1 VRIQT
6 FPCRSRPFI
15 FTSTRRIGAK
25 EETNMAAFTF
35 MRARVESFEK
45 FQTTFAA
52 GDEMRRS
59 AGMRATTVARDAQ
72 DPSVVVVQSRWDDVA
87 SAKRFLASDRMREA
101 MKTAGVQSPE
111 LHFLEIAYEAS
122 Y

>member
-1 VRIQT
+1 
-6 FPCRSRPFI
+6 
-15 FTSTRRIGAK
+15 
-25 EETNMAAFTF
+25 MAAFTF
-35 MRARVESFEK
+35 MRGRVESFEK

-111 LHFLEIAYEAS
+111 MHFLEIAYEAS